1 MFKTLKLA
9 IWPMLYFHI
18 LCYARFY
25 SLHHSSISLYLA
37 LSLISAYAS
46 VCVCVY
52 IFWVFLALT
61 MNIQTNGIFRCTDT
75 VLVLQFAR
83 IVAHIGA
90 QHLLYFQADAIHI
103 AAIHSIIFDNYRL
116 AILFPAEH
124 TNKNKNLCRR
134 IKRFNNSSPTM
145 NFSFLI
151 DFHSGEIAPE
161 NSH

>member
-1 MFKTLKLA
+1 
-9 IWPMLYFHI
+9 
-18 LCYARFY
+18 
-25 SLHHSSISLYLA
+25 
-37 LSLISAYAS
+37 
-46 VCVCVY
+46 
-52 IFWVFLALT
+52 

-75 VLVLQFAR
+75 VLVLQFAC

-151 DFHSGEIAPE
+151 DFHSGEIAPKTRIKTRP
-161 NSH
+161 NSIICKTYQVTRFNVDGLES